1 MFLEYNS
8 DIIRTYIIIILPLS
22 LSSIPPVKETK
33 KIHISTKLFPIF
45 RTHSWFLEP
54 LDARDGTRDKGNPQT
69 GGSHTEK
76 RVPQIRG
83 WFVADATSGPGESFS
98 GHRETRRLSR
108 TVPGPQVR
116 AVLQL
121 QHGRYGDERH
131 DAEQQGQQHQSLRYV
146 HGWYTVASRCF
157 AHTCAPA
164 YLCTRARVYVYKYT
178 GAGTRSRNRGYTYTY
193 VYRTTKHSPDRNQYT
208 VPLHPLLSPSP
219 PLPPLL
225 YHPQRC
231 TRMVQLTHRTI
242 MRYRNSA
249 RCPCSTRTE
258 QDAARPPP
266 PRQAATRTT
275 PSSPRPRRGEI
286 RRRTRRYVVFVSR

>member
-1 MFLEYNS
+1 MTRETAHE
-8 DIIRTYIIIILPLS
+8 IRE
-22 LSSIPPVKETK
+22 IPRRAALTLKNV
-33 KIHISTKLFPIF
+33 S
-45 RTHSWFLEP
+45 RRY
-54 LDARDGTRDKGNPQT
+54 A
-69 GGSHTEK
+69 GGSLPTLPRDLGNRFLDIVKLDDYQEPYQALKYAPYYSYSTVVMEMKDMMLNNKGSNINH
-76 RVPQIRG
+76 
-83 WFVADATSGPGESFS
+83 SGM
-98 GHRETRRLSR
+98 
-108 TVPGPQVR
+108 
-116 AVLQL
+116 
-121 QHGRYGDERH
+121 
-131 DAEQQGQQHQSLRYV
+131 
-146 HGWYTVASRCF
+146 
-157 AHTCAPA
+157 
-164 YLCTRARVYVYKYT
+164 YT
-178 GAGTRSRNRGYTYTY
+178 GGTRSPR
-193 VYRTTKHSPDRNQYT
+193 V
-208 VPLHPLLSPSP
+208 VLHIRARLPTCARVHVCTCINIRVQAHVLEIEGIRIRMCTEQQSIRLTAINTLSPCTLFSPPPP

>member
-1 MFLEYNS
+1 MS
-8 DIIRTYIIIILPLS
+8 
-22 LSSIPPVKETK
+22 
-33 KIHISTKLFPIF
+33 
-45 RTHSWFLEP
+45 
-54 LDARDGTRDKGNPQT
+54 
-69 GGSHTEK
+69 
-76 RVPQIRG
+76 QIRR
-83 WFVADATSGPGESFS
+83 WFVADTTSGPGESFS

-131 DAEQQGQQHQSLRYV
+131 DAEQQGQQHQSLRY
-146 HGWYTVASRCF
+146 
-157 AHTCAPA
+157 
-164 YLCTRARVYVYKYT
+164 
-178 GAGTRSRNRGYTYTY
+178 AGTRSPRVVLHIRARLPSAYVYACACIYMCICTCIIYTCINIRVAHVRNRGYVY
-193 VYRTTKHSPDRNQYT
+193 VCTEQQSIRLTAINTLSPCTLFSR
-208 VPLHPLLSPSP
+208 PPLLPL

-258 QDAARPPP
+258 QDAAHPPRPPP
-266 PRQAATRTT
+266 PRPATRT
-275 PSSPRPRRGEI
+275 PSSPRPRRAEI
-286 RRRTRRYVVFVSR
+286 RRRTRRYVYIEKCQLTFEWRIVNYVVLLNDEIAEI

>member
-1 MFLEYNS
+1 MPTLPRDLGNRFL
-8 DIIRTYIIIILPLS
+8 DI
-22 LSSIPPVKETK
+22 VKLDDYQEPYQALK
-33 KIHISTKLFPIF
+33 YAPYYSYSTVVMEMKDMMLNNKGSNIN
-45 RTHSWFLEP
+45 HS
-54 LDARDGTRDKGNPQT
+54 GM
-69 GGSHTEK
+69 
-76 RVPQIRG
+76 
-83 WFVADATSGPGESFS
+83 
-98 GHRETRRLSR
+98 
-108 TVPGPQVR
+108 
-116 AVLQL
+116 
-121 QHGRYGDERH
+121 
-131 DAEQQGQQHQSLRYV
+131 
-146 HGWYTVASRCF
+146 
-157 AHTCAPA
+157 
-164 YLCTRARVYVYKYT
+164 YT
-178 GAGTRSRNRGYTYTY
+178 GGTRSPR
-193 VYRTTKHSPDRNQYT
+193 V
-208 VPLHPLLSPSP
+208 VLHIRARLPTCARVHVCTCINIRVQAHVLEIEGIRIRMCTEQQSIRLTAINTLSPCTLFSPPP

>member
-1 MFLEYNS
+1 MNPS
-8 DIIRTYIIIILPLS
+8 N
-22 LSSIPPVKETK
+22 
-33 KIHISTKLFPIF
+33 
-45 RTHSWFLEP
+45 
-54 LDARDGTRDKGNPQT
+54 ARDGTRDKGNPQT

-164 YLCTRARVYVYKYT
+164 YLCTRVCTCINIRVQAHVLEIEGIRIRMCTEQQSIRLTAINTLSPCTLFSPPPPPSSFAISSAAVYAN
-178 GAGTRSRNRGYTYTY
+178 GAVDTSYDYAVPELG
-193 VYRTTKHSPDRNQYT
+193 T
-208 VPLHPLLSPSP
+208 VPLLNQDGTGRGP
-219 PLPPLL
+219 PASAAASGD
-225 YHPQRC
+225 QDN
-231 TRMVQLTHRTI
+231 TI
-242 MRYRNSA
+242 FSKTSSRGNK
-249 RCPCSTRTE
+249 TE
-258 QDAARPPP
+258 NKKV
-266 PRQAATRTT
+266 
-275 PSSPRPRRGEI
+275 RGICIEI
-286 RRRTRRYVVFVSR
+286 SNDVYSDHCWNDNGSVLNECMMKF

>member
-1 MFLEYNS
+1 MN
-8 DIIRTYIIIILPLS
+8 PLN
-22 LSSIPPVKETK
+22 
-33 KIHISTKLFPIF
+33 
-45 RTHSWFLEP
+45 
-54 LDARDGTRDKGNPQT
+54 ARDGTRDKGNPQT

-164 YLCTRARVYVYKYT
+164 YLCTRVCTCINIRVQAHVPEIE
-178 GAGTRSRNRGYTYTY
+178 GTRIRMCTEQQSIRLTAINT
-193 VYRTTKHSPDRNQYT
+193 
-208 VPLHPLLSPSP
+208 LSPCTLFSPPPP